1 MAPNLKR
8 KNLLLAFHIDKSFKV
23 HFLNERCMCASIKS
37 TDWWG
42 GSFLEDSWAV
52 FENLPLP
59 FDQVSLLL
67 GS

>member
-8 KNLLLAFHIDKSFKV
+8 KDLLLAFHIDKNFKV

-42 GSFLEDSWAV
+42 SFLEDSCALC
-52 FENLPLP
+52 ENLPLF
-59 FDQVSLLL
+59 FDQLSLLL